1 MGCRDCSG
9 ASLLAAAG
17 GEDVVCA
24 YRCIFGSMDS
34 IGGLSLCWLTADWS
48 WFAEAVATRA
58 VLGGL
63 DLGGGLGGLG
73 LVILLPQLEDLGSSP
88 PGLLMVR
95 GSMTAMSRFPSS
107 AHGPPFYRSGAPP
120 KRHCG

>member
-1 MGCRDCSG
+1 M
-9 ASLLAAAG
+9 AAAG

-24 YRCIFGSMDS
+24 CRCIIGSMDS

-73 LVILLPQLEDLGSSP
+73 SEILSPRLEDLGSSP
-88 PGLLMVR
+88 PGLLMCAER
-95 GSMTAMSRFPSS
+95 RWRWACCRRPRPAPLGNA
-107 AHGPPFYRSGAPP
+107 AGPVAGEAT
-120 KRHCG
+120 CG